1 LHWSVE
7 DSGRE
12 NMNLRANLWL
22 KTAYARAWVR
32 TMSMYGEPLWV
43 IVTVGF
49 PLFSMMGMSLL
60 YSSAGATARI
70 GFAILGGIMLSFW
83 GNVLWSMA
91 SQFNWDK
98 QAGLFEIYI
107 TSPAPISAILVGMS
121 LGGILG
127 TAPSA
132 VMVAVV
138 GWLVFHPP
146 INPAWP
152 TAIATFII
160 TLASLYALGMTL
172 SSLYLV
178 YGREAES
185 FNEAL
190 QEPVQLLSGVYF
202 PVYSPVIP
210 LAVQAVASVI
220 PLTIGMDALRRTLF
234 LNNPAD
240 VNLVYTELLVLGIM
254 AAILLVVSSKSLKA
268 LEERGRRVGSIAV
281 RMR

>member
-1 LHWSVE
+1 
-7 DSGRE
+7 
-12 NMNLRANLWL
+12 MNLRANLWL

-132 VMVAVV
+132 VTLAIIGFLLFAPPATPLWPLVA
-138 GWLVFHPP
+138 L
-146 INPAWP
+146 
-152 TAIATFII
+152 TFAL
-160 TLASLYALGMTL
+160 TLASLYAMGMAL

-178 YGREAES
+178 YGREADS
-185 FNEAL
+185 VNEAL
-190 QEPVQLLSGVYF
+190 HEPVSFLSGVYF
-202 PVYSPVIP
+202 PASLAFPAVLQAIALVIP
-210 LAVQAVASVI
+210 LAV
-220 PLTIGMDALRRTLF
+220 GMDALQRTLF
-234 LNNPAD
+234 
-240 VNLVYTELLVLGIM
+240 
-254 AAILLVVSSKSLKA
+254 SF
-268 LEERGRRVGSIAV
+268 
-281 RMR
+281 

>member
-1 LHWSVE
+1 MKLHSNPW
-7 DSGRE
+7 
-12 NMNLRANLWL
+12 LR
-22 KTAYARAWVR
+22 TAYARLWVR
-32 TMSMYGEPLWV
+32 AKSIYGEPLWV
-43 IVTVGF
+43 AVNIGF
-49 PLFSMMGMSLL
+49 PFFTSFSLTMVYRAYGLNSF
-60 YSSAGATARI
+60 T
-70 GFAILGGIMLSFW
+70 GFAILGGVMISFW

-98 QAGLFEIYI
+98 QVGLFEIYI

-152 TAIATFII
+152 TAIATFVI

-254 AAILLVVSSKSLKA
+254 AAILLIVSSKSLKA